1 MELQF
6 ELVPI
11 SGYLYILYMYNI
23 YLRITTYQIAVLYL
37 RTVPD
42 LFFGRVPFVL
52 GINVGVNS
60 SILRRVLK
68 LLVIVQLSSK
78 PVQLSGF
85 RLRYPVSRFYST
97 LNLAD

>member
-1 MELQF
+1 M
-6 ELVPI
+6 V
-11 SGYLYILYMYNI
+11 YL
-23 YLRITTYQIAVLYL
+23 LYL
-37 RTVPD
+37 IDSPRYYHDLSD

>member
-60 SILRRVLK
+60 SILRRV
-68 LLVIVQLSSK
+68 QLSSK

-85 RLRYPVSRFYST
+85 RLRYPVSRFFST